1 MGQYQGYER
10 YKDSGVE
17 WLGEIPEHWDVVPL
31 KRHLLPQSGAIKT
44 GPFGSQLLSS
54 EMDDHEVKV
63 YNQRNVLDQDFKSIK
78 NYISQDKFE
87 SLKAFEIFTGDFL
100 ITTRGTIGKCA
111 IAPKDSQ
118 RRILHPC
125 LMRLQINFLTLSNDF
140 LMYLI
145 QDGEVILEQL
155 KAKSNATTI
164 EVIYSDSLK
173 SVYLPTPPLEE
184 QNTIAQFL
192 DHKTSQIDALISKKE
207 ALLEKLDEKRTA
219 LISHAVTKG
228 LDPTVPMK
236 DSGIE
241 WLGDIPAH
249 WKPVKLKHICSLLR
263 DGTHLPPPRVDQ
275 GVPLLSVRNIIN
287 DSFVNLEDDSLISQ
301 DDFQVLNKSFRVLE
315 NDIVLA
321 IVGATLGKVA
331 IVKKMPEFTI
341 QRSLAVLRTK
351 KTMCLYK
358 FLFYFLKSSK
368 FQNLLWLNTGF
379 SAQPGIYLGSL
390 ANFFALL
397 PPLVEQKMIIEFLD
411 TKTLEIDQ
419 QKAKIQQAIDLL
431 KEYRTALI
439 TNAVTGKIDVRQVP
453 IPQP

>member
-10 YKDSGVE
+10 YNDSGVE
-17 WLGEIPEHWDVVPL
+17 WLGEIPAHWDVVPL

-63 YNQRNVLDQDFKSIK
+63 YNQRNVLDQNFESIK
-78 NYISQDKFE
+78 NYISQEKFE
-87 SLKAFEIFTGDFL
+87 SLKSFEVFTGDFL

-125 LMRLQINFLTLSNDF
+125 LMRLQINPLTLSNNF
-140 LMYLI
+140 LMYLL

-173 SVYLPTPPLEE
+173 SVYLPIPPLEE
-184 QNTIAQFL
+184 QNAIAQFL

-249 WKPVKLKHICSLLR
+249 WEAVGLTKYLQSLVDYRGKTPEKTKDGVFLVTAKNIKNGVIDYSLSQEFVKEDEYDEIMRRGKPEIGDVLLTTEAPL
-263 DGTHLPPPRVDQ
+263 GEVANVDDTNIALAQRIIKMQ
-275 GVPLLSVRNIIN
+275 GKT
-287 DSFVNLEDDSLISQ
+287 DSL
-301 DDFQVLNKSFRVLE
+301 DN
-315 NDIVLA
+315 
-321 IVGATLGKVA
+321 
-331 IVKKMPEFTI
+331 
-341 QRSLAVLRTK
+341 
-351 KTMCLYK
+351 
-358 FLFYFLKSSK
+358 YFLKYWMLGA
-368 FQNLLWLNTGF
+368 FFYQNLQSLCTG
-379 SAQPGIYLGSL
+379 STALGIKASKLCL
-390 ANFFALL
+390 LKVIL
-397 PPLVEQKMIIEFLD
+397 PPLEEQKKIAQYLREKIA
-411 TKTLEIDQ
+411 EIDQ
-419 QKAKIQQAIDLL
+419 QKTKIQQAIDLL